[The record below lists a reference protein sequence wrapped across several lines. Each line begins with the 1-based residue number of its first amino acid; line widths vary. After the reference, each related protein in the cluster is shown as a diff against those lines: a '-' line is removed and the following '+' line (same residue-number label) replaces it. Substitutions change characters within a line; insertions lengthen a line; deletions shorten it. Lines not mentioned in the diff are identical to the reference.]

1 VVLDYLLLLVQ
12 LKTMTTHTHLLT
24 STPHLPLRTI
34 STITLPPMTT
44 TGSMTG
50 TEAIQAMKTTG
61 IVEED
66 TTTRRNMLEK
76 VMLLLLL
83 LLVTGKVVV
92 ALVVALVAA
101 EAILSSTGIDIN

>member
-1 VVLDYLLLLVQ
+1 
-12 LKTMTTHTHLLT
+12 MTTHTHLLT

-92 ALVVALVAA
+92 ALVVVALVAA